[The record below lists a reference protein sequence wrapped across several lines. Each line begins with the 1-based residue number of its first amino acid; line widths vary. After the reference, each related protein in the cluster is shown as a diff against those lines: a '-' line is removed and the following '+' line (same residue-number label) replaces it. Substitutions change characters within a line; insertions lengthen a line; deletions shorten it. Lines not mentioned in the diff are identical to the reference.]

1 MLRRNGA
8 NPYDH
13 LGELIGAEPT
23 SRCGDLRVD
32 FMAREA
38 SQINFRATLHA
49 RVEARAHGWH
59 PVSDAMCTAR
69 AQRGLQRREQAEKEA
84 CDFSMLD
91 VKFCRNGA
99 QQIAPRKARNE

>member
-1 MLRRNGA
+1 MRRNVA
-8 NPYDH
+8 NPSDH
-13 LGELIGAEPT
+13 LGELMGAEPT

-38 SQINFRATLHA
+38 NQINFRATLHA
-49 RVEARAHGWH
+49 RVEARAHGRH
-59 PVSDAMCTAR
+59 PFSDAMCTAR
-69 AQRGLQRREQAEKEA
+69 AQRGLQRREQAEGSG
-84 CDFSMLD
+84 DFSILD